1 VQLII
6 DFTENNYIYSVY
18 IHSTV
23 SYTHPSFIFLCS
35 FNVNVKSLPDMV
47 KYSVW
52 MRDARR
58 QRPLVIINGNLFI
71 HATWCSDA

>member
-23 SYTHPSFIFLCS
+23 SYTHPSFIFCALLMLMS
-35 FNVNVKSLPDMV
+35 KVYL
-47 KYSVW
+47 
-52 MRDARR
+52 
-58 QRPLVIINGNLFI
+58 
-71 HATWCSDA
+71 TWSNIQFGWEMLADSDL